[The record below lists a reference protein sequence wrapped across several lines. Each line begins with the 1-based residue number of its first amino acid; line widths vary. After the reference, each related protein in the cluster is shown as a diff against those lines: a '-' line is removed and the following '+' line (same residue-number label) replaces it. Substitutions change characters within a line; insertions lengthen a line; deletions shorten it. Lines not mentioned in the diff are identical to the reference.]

1 MTKIVDKDI
10 FIGLR
15 KLDNWLAKQPWDKVL
30 ELDIVMEV
38 RELITKIQE
47 KGYYNEEEQQIL
59 NEVRGEWVKQK
70 NDRLKRLQ
78 NK

>member
-15 KLDNWLAKQPWDKVL
+15 KLDNWLAKQPWDKML

-38 RELITKIQE
+38 RGLITKIQE

-70 NDRLKRLQ
+70 NDRLKKLQ

>member
-30 ELDIVMEV
+30 ELDIVMQV